1 VSGQEATA
9 ARRDGALQGR
19 PGTSSHKSDLARKSS
34 KAHKM
39 VSPLSLDLGNPS
51 QQLSS
56 LGGSQGQPLHVSSTV
71 DGLTRISI
79 PQTGPQEAHT
89 TYLGATLPAETHRKG
104 LESKFLPE
112 RRIESLE
119 DALAEMFA
127 HDVPFLTKYLVMG
140 AVDRRQGGQGLV
152 QFLRGKHDAANYA
165 VKVCDLCSEFP
176 AWDYMLHQGLANRH
190 IYTSLL

>member
-1 VSGQEATA
+1 MT
-9 ARRDGALQGR
+9 
-19 PGTSSHKSDLARKSS
+19 
-34 KAHKM
+34 
-39 VSPLSLDLGNPS
+39 SPLPLDLWNPS

-71 DGLTRISI
+71 DGLTRIST
-79 PQTGPQEAHT
+79 PQTGTQEVYT

-104 LESKFLPE
+104 LKLLPE
-112 RRIESLE
+112 RGIESLE

-176 AWDYMLHQGLANRH
+176 AWALIKYHSRMSRLVIGQLWVDVNKSGPLYM
-190 IYTSLL
+190 